1 MMCTLPDAKHSTAQT
16 MTSVC
21 GQIVNYIVVAVV
33 FNTAV
38 HCISRQFIILFSL
51 LCILYKQFFLL
62 ITADQSLNTS
72 IKSNCWTTPAN
83 GWRKLS
89 DAGWSWRGRIWR
101 FDWYF
106 NIDCLSWWNG
116 MLYFCIWTVHGGN
129 WGCVIM
135 MDGASVCIFDSHVVS
150 FYDTVGIKLL
160 HIVIKW

>member
-1 MMCTLPDAKHSTAQT
+1 MEENLDTFKCLMMCTLPDAKHSTAQT

-72 IKSNCWTTPAN
+72 IKSNC
-83 GWRKLS
+83 
-89 DAGWSWRGRIWR
+89 
-101 FDWYF
+101 
-106 NIDCLSWWNG
+106 
-116 MLYFCIWTVHGGN
+116 
-129 WGCVIM
+129 
-135 MDGASVCIFDSHVVS
+135 
-150 FYDTVGIKLL
+150 
-160 HIVIKW
+160 